1 MLMRRAYL
9 TPLLVI
15 FGALL
20 CLMQTGSAQS
30 EEPAILGDEYQL
42 VVGDT
47 IQIVA
52 EGHEELT
59 QTYQVPANGEI
70 SLPPVGRMK
79 LLGKSTVALEKEIA
93 DLFRE
98 KGQLTDPVIFVIIL
112 SYAPRKAFLI
122 GAVTSSLDLPV
133 HTKYGILEVLS
144 MAGASPTVADL
155 KNVQIMR
162 KRPDG
167 NSFRFSVDV
176 EDVLLGG
183 DFRKNVVVMPNDV
196 IFVPAFEDLTQMAR
210 IYVLGKV
217 NGPGEYSYNPS
228 RETMTL
234 TKLIAKA
241 GDFHQYAKQS
251 AVKVLRKEG
260 NRTRAIMVDF
270 EDILDLEIQD
280 LVLQPND
287 LVYVPEAI
295 F

>member
-1 MLMRRAYL
+1 M
-9 TPLLVI
+9 LVI
-15 FGALL
+15 FGVFL
-20 CLMQTGSAQS
+20 CLLQTGRAQS
-30 EEPAILGDEYQL
+30 EDESVILGEEYKL
-42 VVGDT
+42 VVADT
-47 IQIVA
+47 IQIVV
-52 EGHEELT
+52 EDHEELT

-70 SLPPVGRMK
+70 SLPPIGRLK
-79 LLGKSTVALEKEIA
+79 LLGKSTAKLEQEIA
-93 DLFRE
+93 DRFRE
-98 KGQLTDPVIFVIIL
+98 KGQFTDPVIFVIIM

-122 GAVTSSLDLPV
+122 GAITSQIDLPV

-155 KNVQIMR
+155 RNVSIMR
-162 KRPDG
+162 KTPDG
-167 NSFRFSVDV
+167 NTFRFSVDV

-183 DFRKNVVVMPNDV
+183 DFRKNVMVMPNDV
-196 IFVPAFEDLTQMAR
+196 IFVPAFEDLTQVAH

-217 NGPGEYSYNPS
+217 NRPGEYPYNPG

-234 TKLIAKA
+234 TKLVAKA

-251 AVKVLRKEG
+251 EVSVLRKEG
-260 NRTRAIMVDF
+260 NRTRAIKIDF